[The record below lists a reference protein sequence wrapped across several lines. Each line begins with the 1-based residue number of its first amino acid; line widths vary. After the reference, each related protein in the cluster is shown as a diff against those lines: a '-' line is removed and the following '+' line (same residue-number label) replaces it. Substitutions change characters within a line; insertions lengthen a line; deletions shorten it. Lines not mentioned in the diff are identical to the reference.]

1 MPFATNLHIIHMC
14 FVFFNLRVVLRS
26 CDFKTLAEFVQL
38 VRCYGWRNCAYYILS
53 LILLNEILL
62 ILTSSL

>member
-1 MPFATNLHIIHMC
+1 MPFPTNLHIIHMC
-14 FVFFNLRVVLRS
+14 FVFFNLRVLRS
-26 CDFKTLAEFVQL
+26 CDFKTLAEFVWM
-38 VRCYGWRNCAYYILS
+38 VRCYGRRNCAYCILS